1 MPSHKSQ
8 TSLVCRNVVVS
19 SRRTSIRMEQ
29 VMWDCLGD
37 ICRQENRALN
47 ELITEIDGG
56 RSDPNLTG
64 AIRVYIISYFRN
76 VPSRDLSRY
85 PGFSEAGLERET
97 FDYLAENAPSAQPG
111 NLVRMALDVLGSA
124 HE

>member
-37 ICRQENRALN
+37 ICRQENR
-47 ELITEIDGG
+47 
-56 RSDPNLTG
+56 
-64 AIRVYIISYFRN
+64 VYIISYFRN
-76 VPSRDLSRY
+76 VPNRDLSRY
-85 PGFSEAGLERET
+85 PGFSEAGLDREP
-97 FDYLAENAPSAQPG
+97 FDYLAEKGPSAQPG

>member
-19 SRRTSIRMEQ
+19 DRRTSIRMEQ
-29 VMWDCLGD
+29 VMWDCMSD
-37 ICRQENRALN
+37 ICRQENHSLN
-47 ELITEIDGG
+47 DLITEIDGG

-64 AIRVYIISYFRN
+64 AIRVYIIAYFRN
-76 VPSRDLSRY
+76 VASRDLSRY
-85 PGFSEAGLERET
+85 PGFSEAGLDQEA
-97 FDYLAENAPSAQPG
+97 FDYLAENGPSAQPG
-111 NLVRMALDVLGSA
+111 NLVRMALDVLGPA